1 MKKRKKEHGK
11 LPRVREKKYR
21 PVTDSGKLAR
31 YSWSDS
37 CQAEVPRP
45 RAHLRV

>member
-1 MKKRKKEHGK
+1 MREWNAKTEKKKNRRKEHGK
-11 LPRVREKKYR
+11 LPGVGAKKYG

-37 CQAEVPRP
+37 C
-45 RAHLRV
+45 